1 MTITELVKSLTEVFA
16 ACGYKDM
23 EVSFSDYEHHTL
35 TDEDREV
42 NLSSV
47 FEQDG
52 KVYITDAPWWEC
64 P

>member
-1 MTITELVKSLTEVFA
+1 MKVLELIEKLYETVDEHGDLEVL
-16 ACGYKDM
+16 
-23 EVSFSDYEHHTL
+23 FSDYEHYTN

-42 NLSSV
+42 NLLSV

-52 KVYITDAPWWEC
+52 KVYVTDAPWWEC

>member
-1 MTITELVKSLTEVFA
+1 MKISELTNSLVKVLAAYGDLEVR
-16 ACGYKDM
+16 
-23 EVSFSDYEHHTL
+23 FSDYDHYTN

-42 NLSSV
+42 NLLSV

-52 KVYITDAPWWEC
+52 KVYVTDAPWWEC